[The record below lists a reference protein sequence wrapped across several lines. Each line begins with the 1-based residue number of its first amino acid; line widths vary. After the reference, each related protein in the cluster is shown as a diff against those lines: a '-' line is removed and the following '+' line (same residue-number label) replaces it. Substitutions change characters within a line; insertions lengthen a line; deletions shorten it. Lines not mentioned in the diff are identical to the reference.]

1 MEFNITNLEPISQ
14 YAYLS
19 SNKRFVTKRGK
30 TWMLDYKRQLKEQM
44 ESFNYTILESEN
56 IQCEIELTFCNKRKN
71 DIDNSIKQI
80 FDGMEGIVITNDRFI
95 TKLIATKTY
104 CKKVEG
110 LCNIKIKISDLN
122 K

>member
-1 MEFNITNLEPISQ
+1 MNFEITNLQPISQ

-30 TWMLDYKRQLKEQM
+30 DWMKEYKRQLTEQM
-44 ESFNYTILESEN
+44 EKNKYTILESEN

-71 DIDNSIKQI
+71 DIDNGLHYCL
-80 FDGMEGIVITNDRFI
+80 DGMEGIVIKNDRFI
-95 TKLIATKTY
+95 TKLIATKLY
-104 CKKVEG
+104 CKNVEDMI
-110 LCNIKIKISDLN
+110 NIKIKIKALV